1 MKEMIT
7 YQKSSQF
14 WACITSARRW
24 DCQDDCKLS
33 GLCSPVTYPRAL
45 RASLWTAHYLESAR
59 MYLTNPLKA
68 IIFCPDRKASKSI
81 YSVARAVGISIPS
94 STSAPWALKSVQWD
108 TQLEYEIFFS
118 LVAVALR
125 LFDAPAI
132 KMTSLSK
139 TVRCLLLSA

>member
-1 MKEMIT
+1 
-7 YQKSSQF
+7 
-14 WACITSARRW
+14 
-24 DCQDDCKLS
+24 
-33 GLCSPVTYPRAL
+33 
-45 RASLWTAHYLESAR
+45 